1 MIVYILQFFIV
12 EVIAIKMRDENVFE
26 NIEIAQAKERKAK
39 DAKRPKFRDFTN
51 INGKKA
57 KRKKEAINKHVTLKY
72 IMDTL

>member
-1 MIVYILQFFIV
+1 MFILQFFIV

>member
-1 MIVYILQFFIV
+1 MFVNIVV
-12 EVIAIKMRDENVFE
+12 
-26 NIEIAQAKERKAK
+26 AQAKERKAK

-57 KRKKEAINKHVTLKY
+57 KRKKAAINKHVTLKY